1 MLERF
6 LRYTAVDTQSDPHSG
21 THPSTQ
27 SQKALGRMLCRELT
41 EMGAEDI
48 YYDREFNYV
57 YGFIP
62 ATDNGRYKKTIA
74 FIAHMDTSP
83 ETTGKD
89 VKPRI
94 IKNYNGKDIIL
105 DNSQNIVLSP
115 EDFPEL
121 LLYKGDT
128 LITTDGN
135 TLLGADDKAGIAEI
149 MEMAKCLL
157 ADAKRPAPEYIH
169 GRIGICFTTDEE
181 IGEGVLNIKL
191 DRLKSDAAYTVDGGR
206 IGEIQYE
213 NFNAASA
220 DIIITGRNIHPG
232 DAKNKMINAA
242 SIASE
247 IHGFLPQHMRPEE
260 TENYEGFFH
269 LLEMS
274 GNVEKA
280 EMHYLIRDHDRKLF
294 NEKKQLLN
302 DIVTRLNE
310 RHGNVIKLTLKDS
323 YYNMK
328 EKIYPKYMYLVR
340 AADEEMKKLGIE
352 PLVLPIRGGTDGA
365 NLSYMGLP
373 CPNLCAGGHNFH
385 GRYEYIS
392 LESMEKISKLLT
404 ALACD
409 MYLYDE

>member
-1 MLERF
+1 MLDRF

-21 THPSTQ
+21 THPSTNC
-27 SQKALGRMLCRELT
+27 QKSLGRMLYGELA
-41 EMGAEDI
+41 EMGAEDL

-74 FIAHMDTSP
+74 FISHMDTSP
-83 ETTGKD
+83 DAPGNN
-89 VKPRI
+89 VKPKI
-94 IKNYNGKDIIL
+94 IKNYNGSDIVL
-105 DNSQNIVLSP
+105 DPAENIVLSP

-121 LLYKGDT
+121 LLYKGET
-128 LITTDGN
+128 IITTDGK
-135 TLLGADDKAGIAEI
+135 TLLGADDKAGITEI

-157 ADAKRPAPEYIH
+157 ADAKKEKPEYIH

-191 DRLKSDAAYTVDGGR
+191 DRLKADAAYTVDGGR

-232 DAKNKMINAA
+232 DAKGKMINAA
-242 SIASE
+242 SIAAE
-247 IHGFLPQHMRPEE
+247 IQSLLPQHMRPED
-260 TENYEGFFH
+260 TEGYEGFFH
-269 LLEMS
+269 LMEIS
-274 GNVEKA
+274 GTVEKA
-280 EMHYLIRDHDRKLF
+280 EIHYIIRDHDKKLF
-294 NEKKQLLN
+294 KEKKQMIN
-302 DIVTRLNE
+302 DIVTRLNA
-310 RHGNVIKLTLKDS
+310 RYGDVIALTVKDS

-328 EKIYPKYMYLVR
+328 EKLYPKHMYLVN
-340 AADEEMKKLGIE
+340 AAKEEMKKLGIE

-365 NLSYMGLP
+365 NLSYMGVP
-373 CPNLCAGGHNFH
+373 CPDLCAGGHNFH
-385 GRYEYIS
+385 GRYEYVS
-392 LESMEKISKLLT
+392 LESMQKISNLIL

-409 MYLYDE
+409 IYMYDE